1 MKQHLSSFSLLGC
14 LVLMFIAP
22 GCAVMGGAG
31 KTNAGDRGVNSAF
44 HSAYYRA
51 QVAKIKGDQEGAKEA
66 FLSCLDADPEAAVV
80 HFELARLE
88 RAADQWSAALA
99 AAEQAVVFDGNN
111 PWYYREVAE
120 ICIELGDMDKADAA
134 LSWLLENKPEEDI
147 AAQMLL
153 DLRIAQGDLRGA
165 LDVVD
170 VLEREWGPDPE
181 WDFERH
187 RLHMSVGDIDAG
199 LEDLQRLE
207 QDFPN
212 VVEAPL
218 QRSRILQTL
227 QRTEEAETVLSNA
240 LLRNNNGRLHLEW
253 AGLLTQRGDTD
264 GARAHVR
271 LAFSSNEVPLAE
283 KVDIAW
289 RYVELSEIQQE
300 LQPESQELVSLLI
313 GIHPDSAE
321 PFELQAALLSL
332 AGDAVGALSA
342 LETALEL
349 NPNSAERWLD
359 ACQLAIDLKQW
370 PGVDALSE
378 RAATLFP
385 NLPVFP
391 YFRGIAKMEQ
401 DDNRGAE
408 RQLKMARNL
417 IVDRPGFESDVLTSL
432 AQIAHDTGDNSA
444 SDQWYEQAIEAN
456 PQNILALNNYAYY
469 LAVRSQKLERA
480 VECAAR
486 VVALSPG
493 EANFEDTY
501 AWALH
506 QSGEHAE
513 ALTWIELALY
523 HEGDEPSANVL
534 EHAGDILAA
543 LGKMSEAQARWQ
555 QALDAGGEANR
566 IQEKLN
572 GQ

>member
-1 MKQHLSSFSLLGC
+1 MKQHLSSFSLVGGLA
-14 LVLMFIAP
+14 LIFMAS

-31 KTNAGDRGVNSAF
+31 KTDAGDRGVNSAF

-51 QVAKIKGDQEGAKEA
+51 QVAKIKGDQDGAKEA
-66 FLSCLDADPEAAVV
+66 FLSCLDADPNVATV

-99 AAEQAVVFDGNN
+99 AAEQAVVLDENN

-227 QRTEEAETVLSNA
+227 QRTGEAEAVLSNA

-289 RYVELSEIQQE
+289 RYVELSEIQRE
-300 LQPESQELVSLLI
+300 LQPESQELVSLLMD
-313 GIHPDSAE
+313 IHPDSAE
-321 PFELQAALLSL
+321 PFELKAALLSI
-332 AGDAVGALSA
+332 AGDAVGALAA

-349 NPNSAERWLD
+349 NPNSPERWLD

-432 AQIAHDTGDNSA
+432 AQIAHDTGDNAA

-469 LAVRSQKLERA
+469 LAVRGQKLKRA

-486 VVALSPG
+486 VVELSPG

-506 QSGEHAE
+506 KSSEHAE
-513 ALTWIELALY
+513 ALKWIELALY
-523 HEGDEPSANVL
+523 HEGDEPSANTL
-534 EHAGDILAA
+534 EHAGDILSA
-543 LGKMSEAQARWQ
+543 LGKMSEAKARWQ
-555 QALDAGGEANR
+555 QAIDAGGEANR

-572 GQ
+572 GK

>member
-1 MKQHLSSFSLLGC
+1 MKQHLSSFSLVGGLA
-14 LVLMFIAP
+14 LIFMAS

-31 KTNAGDRGVNSAF
+31 KTDAGDRGVNSAF

-66 FLSCLDADPEAAVV
+66 FLSCLDADPNVATV

-99 AAEQAVVFDGNN
+99 AAEQAVILDENN

-120 ICIELGDMDKADAA
+120 ICIELGDMDKADEA

-227 QRTEEAETVLSNA
+227 QRTGEAETVLSNA

-289 RYVELSEIQQE
+289 RYVELSEIQRE
-300 LQPESQELVSLLI
+300 LQPESQELVSLLMD
-313 GIHPDSAE
+313 IHPDSAE
-321 PFELQAALLSL
+321 PFELKAALLSI
-332 AGDAVGALSA
+332 AGDAVGALAA

-349 NPNSAERWLD
+349 NPNSPERWLD

-401 DDNRGAE
+401 DDNPGAE

-432 AQIAHDTGDNSA
+432 AQIAHDTGDNAA

-469 LAVRSQKLERA
+469 LAVRGQKLKRA

-486 VVALSPG
+486 VVELSPG

-506 QSGEHAE
+506 KSSEHAE
-513 ALTWIELALY
+513 ALKWIELALY
-523 HEGDEPSANVL
+523 HEGDEPSANTL
-534 EHAGDILAA
+534 EHAGDILSA
-543 LGKMSEAQARWQ
+543 LGKMSEAKARWQ
-555 QALDAGGEANR
+555 QAIDAGGEANR

-572 GQ
+572 GK

>member
-1 MKQHLSSFSLLGC
+1 MKQHLSSFSLVGGLA
-14 LVLMFIAP
+14 LIFMAS

-31 KTNAGDRGVNSAF
+31 KTDAGDRGVNSAF

-66 FLSCLDADPEAAVV
+66 FLSCLDADPNVATV

-99 AAEQAVVFDGNN
+99 AAEQAVVLDENN

-227 QRTEEAETVLSNA
+227 QRTGEAEAVLSNA

-289 RYVELSEIQQE
+289 RYVELSEIQRE
-300 LQPESQELVSLLI
+300 LQPESQELVSLLMD
-313 GIHPDSAE
+313 IHPDSAE
-321 PFELQAALLSL
+321 PFELKAALLSI
-332 AGDAVGALSA
+332 AGDAVGALAA

-349 NPNSAERWLD
+349 NPNSPERWLD

-432 AQIAHDTGDNSA
+432 AQIAHDTGDNAA

-469 LAVRSQKLERA
+469 LAVRGQKLKRA

-486 VVALSPG
+486 VVELSPG

-506 QSGEHAE
+506 KSSEHAE
-513 ALTWIELALY
+513 ALKWIELALY
-523 HEGDEPSANVL
+523 HEGDEPSANTL
-534 EHAGDILAA
+534 EHAGDILSA
-543 LGKMSEAQARWQ
+543 LGKMSEAKARWQ
-555 QALDAGGEANR
+555 QAIDAGGEANR

-572 GQ
+572 GK